1 MIKIINA
8 TLQIFL
14 KSRLTIAILLFSA
27 CVSSCGLFDKEI
39 KQDKHIAE
47 FRYRMNRIMDSLD
60 NHRERIKAFEKIIEH
75 IEADEDLI
83 TPRKKNILL
92 IEGNTF
98 ISNEYLSLENYKK
111 AIKYA
116 NIIIGIDS
124 TSPKG
129 FYNRGCIY
137 QILDEDSLAIL
148 DYNKALKLN
157 SDYSDAYYNRGI
169 IYEESGNYDKALEDY
184 NRAIKLN
191 PSYIIDIYTNRGNT
205 YLAKEA
211 YDKAISDYDKILSI
225 DSTNIKAYSNRAGA
239 YIVQKEY
246 DKALIDCNKV
256 ITLDSTNI
264 NIYKKRASIFEAQ
277 KKYGEALDDYEKILA
292 LDPHNKFDTHETVRK
307 AIKKLRPLSKR
318 K

>member
-1 MIKIINA
+1 MIKIKNA

-14 KSRLTIAILLFSA
+14 ESRIYIVILLLSA
-27 CVSSCGLFDKEI
+27 CMSSCGLFDKEI

-47 FRYRMNRIMDSLD
+47 FRYRMNRVMDSLD
-60 NHRERIKAFEKIIEH
+60 NHKGRIKAFEEIIER
-75 IEADEDLI
+75 INADEDLI
-83 TPRKKNILL
+83 TLRKKNILL

-116 NIIIGIDS
+116 NIIIDIDS

-137 QILDEDSLAIL
+137 QIINEDSLAIL

-157 SDYSDAYYNRGI
+157 PDYSDAYYNRGI
-169 IYEESGNYDKALEDY
+169 IYEELGEYDKALEDY

-191 PSYIIDIYTNRGNT
+191 PSYIIDVYTNRGNT

-211 YDKAISDYDKILSI
+211 YDKAISDYGKILAI

-239 YIVQKEY
+239 YIMQKEY
-246 DKALIDCNKV
+246 DKALTDCNKA
-256 ITLDSTNI
+256 IGLDSTNI
-264 NIYKKRASIFEAQ
+264 NAYQKRASVYEAQ
-277 KKYGEALDDYEKILA
+277 KEYKQALDDYGKILH
-292 LDPHNKFDTHETVRK
+292 LDPQNKFDTHETVRK
-307 AIKKLRPLSKR
+307 AIKKLRPLSRYK
-318 K
+318 